1 MSRAVVLQLACV
13 RAGCRIAVTAQS
25 GIAAESLMDV
35 EQEGSVM
42 LHHTE
47 NWPYVVTLS
56 KGASTL
62 DETREFFDVWN
73 RWLDEGKPFITIR
86 RFLDED
92 ALAHPEGSAREVK
105 QWLQQN
111 AQRIR
116 EQVLGMVNIVPESVY
131 EQASRMDA
139 EKLFRVPAGTFSNVD
154 AALHWLEDRVIRPNQ
169 LDFDRAAIRDKLA
182 AT

>member
-1 MSRAVVLQLACV
+1 
-13 RAGCRIAVTAQS
+13 
-25 GIAAESLMDV
+25 
-35 EQEGSVM
+35 M

-56 KGASTL
+56 KGASTME
-62 DETREFFDVWN
+62 ETREFFDAWN
-73 RWLDEGKPFITIR
+73 RWLDEGKPFVTIR

-92 ALAHPEGSAREVK
+92 ALTHPEGSAREVK
-105 QWLQQN
+105 QWFQHN

-139 EKLFRVPAGTFSNVD
+139 ERLFRVPAGTFSTAE
-154 AALHWLEDRVIRPNQ
+154 AALHGLEDRVVRPNS
-169 LDFDRAAIRDKLA
+169 LVFDRAAIRGRLA
-182 AT
+182 AS

>member
-1 MSRAVVLQLACV
+1 
-13 RAGCRIAVTAQS
+13 
-25 GIAAESLMDV
+25 
-35 EQEGSVM
+35 M

-56 KGASTL
+56 KGASTME
-62 DETREFFDVWN
+62 ETREFFDAWN
-73 RWLDEGKPFITIR
+73 RWLDEGKPFVTIR

-92 ALAHPEGSAREVK
+92 ALTHPEGSAREVK
-105 QWLQQN
+105 QWFQQN

-139 EKLFRVPAGTFSNVD
+139 EKLFRVPAGTFSNVE
-154 AALHWLEDRVIRPNQ
+154 AALHWLEDRVVRPNS
-169 LDFDRAAIRDKLA
+169 LVFDRAAIRGRLA
-182 AT
+182 AS